1 MDSSQNFNLKWEEFQ
16 SNLQTSYAK
25 LQKEDTF
32 SDVTLVGEDGVQI
45 KSHKVILS
53 ATSPV
58 FEEILMQNYHPKPMI
73 FMRGTKSSHLKL
85 LMNYIYQGEVEV
97 VREDLEDF
105 LEMAG
110 ELNIK
115 GLTTAKPINNS
126 SGTKTI
132 QSGKEN
138 HQILNT
144 CHDVEEPG
152 ENIVTKDDEIHSEAL
167 VKQEALSNSSFHED
181 ILDTNMHM
189 KLNTEYVCNICG
201 KPSITHLGLL
211 KHRNRYHSVK
221 AERVISTGEF
231 ECKTCG
237 TKSISKGGL
246 QKHIFRRHV
255 NMIKN
260 SLN

>member
-1 MDSSQNFNLKWEEFQ
+1 MDSSQNLNLKWEEFQ
-16 SNLQTSYAK
+16 SNIQTYYAK
-25 LQKEDTF
+25 LIQADTF
-32 SDVTLVGEDGVQI
+32 SDVTLVGEDGGQI

-105 LEMAG
+105 LKMAG
-110 ELNIK
+110 YLKIK
-115 GLTTAKPINNS
+115 GLTTDKLTNNS
-126 SGTKTI
+126 L
-132 QSGKEN
+132 EN
-138 HQILNT
+138 HQIPNT
-144 CHDVEEPG
+144 FHDVTEQG
-152 ENIVTKDDEIHSEAL
+152 KNVVTNGDEIHSEAL
-167 VKQEALSNSSFHED
+167 VKHEVLSNSSFNGKN
-181 ILDTNMHM
+181 LDSKMHM
-189 KLNTEYVCNICG
+189 KLNVEYACNICG
-201 KPSITHLGLL
+201 KPSLTHLGLL

-221 AERVISTGEF
+221 ADRVISTGEF

-237 TKSISKGGL
+237 RKSISKGGL
-246 QKHIFRRHV
+246 QKHYLRHHL
-255 NMIKN
+255 NIIEN